1 MSFLGLFCNL
11 SLGKFDERF
20 TLMETIT
27 LHSDIQT
34 LTVKA
39 AVFPEGIKAAFD
51 VLHGIFPSE
60 SRRFFG
66 ISYQGNDGK
75 IIYMAAAEVLSPP
88 EIDETGLDTFTIRKG
103 NYICEKINNWK
114 EDESR
119 VKNIFEKL
127 LAQPGIDPNGY
138 CVEEY
143 LDDKDMIAMVTLK

>member
-1 MSFLGLFCNL
+1 
-11 SLGKFDERF
+11 
-20 TLMETIT
+20 METIT
-27 LHSDIQT
+27 LPSDIQT

-51 VLHGIFPSE
+51 VLHGIFPAE

-66 ISYQGNDGK
+66 ISYPGMDGK
-75 IIYMAAAEVLSPP
+75 IIYMAAAEVLSPA
-88 EIDETGLDTFTIRKG
+88 EIEETGLETFTIRKG
-103 NYICEKINNWK
+103 NYIGEKINNWK
-114 EDESR
+114 EDESQ

-143 LDDKDMIAMVTLK
+143 LDDKDMMAMVTLK

>member
-1 MSFLGLFCNL
+1 MAFLTREMM
-11 SLGKFDERF
+11 ERSS
-20 TLMETIT
+20 IWPPP
-27 LHSDIQT
+27 
-34 LTVKA
+34 KYC
-39 AVFPEGIKAAFD
+39 P
-51 VLHGIFPSE
+51 
-60 SRRFFG
+60 
-66 ISYQGNDGK
+66 
-75 IIYMAAAEVLSPP
+75 PP

-114 EDESR
+114 EDESQ